1 LRRRSPTGCWPL
13 KLSVSDV
20 IELTRKFL
28 KNEAGYSDVRFSSVE
43 AIEPDSKWK
52 VVASVEELPPNRKE
66 LLVDDRDGK
75 IISYKQI

>member
-1 LRRRSPTGCWPL
+1 M
-13 KLSVSDV
+13 SVSEV

-28 KNEAGYSDVRFSSVE
+28 KNEAGFGDVKFSSVE

-52 VVASVEELPPNRKE
+52 VIASVEELPPNRKE
-66 LLVDDRDGK
+66 LIVDDKDGK

>member
-1 LRRRSPTGCWPL
+1 M
-13 KLSVSDV
+13 SVSEV

-28 KNEAGYSDVRFSSVE
+28 KNEAGFSDVKFSSVE

-52 VVASVEELPPNRKE
+52 VIASVEELPPNRKE
-66 LLVDDRDGK
+66 LIVDDKDGK